1 MTAGVGDDPMRS
13 VSEMSGRVAQTGE
26 PVEVARRGVPV
37 VHIHPVGPEDGTGS
51 TIWVLRDRFVEEH
64 GDLEAD
70 LELPP
75 RTVERLEIPF

>member
-13 VSEMSGRVAQTGE
+13 LSEMSGRVAQTGE
-26 PVEVARRGVPV
+26 PVEVTKRGIPLVL
-37 VHIHPVGPEDGTGS
+37 IHPVTPGDGTGS

-75 RTVERLEIPF
+75 RTVERFGEPF

>member
-13 VSEMSGRVAQTGE
+13 VSEVSGRVAKTGE
-26 PVEVARRGVPV
+26 PIEFNRRGVPLV
-37 VHIHPVGPEDGTGS
+37 QTHPVGPEDGTGS

-64 GDLEAD
+64 GDVEAD

-75 RTVERLEIPF
+75 RTVERFEEPF